1 MDRPVDAHCHL
12 CFDHFKGEEE
22 DVVERARDRI
32 LRMYDC
38 GVTPG
43 TARRTLELAR
53 RFDGFVFP
61 TIGLH
66 PPRAP
71 RMQDR
76 VIDEVVEIIREHADE
91 LAAIGEIGLDYHYI
105 KRADERECMRE
116 VFERFLRLAEELDKP
131 VVIHAREAEEDAF
144 EILQE
149 YDVTAM
155 FHCYD
160 GPPELARRIAEEG
173 HYVSFSTILI
183 IRGLTNRTRELIE
196 SVPLERIL
204 TETDSPYLSP
214 EKGRRNEPKNV
225 WRVVELVAEVK
236 GEPVGKVVEATAKN
250 ALDFYDR

>member
-1 MDRPVDAHCHL
+1 LNRPVDAHCHL
-12 CFDHFKGEEE
+12 CFDHFRRDVDE
-22 DVVERARDRI
+22 VVERARERV
-32 LRMYDC
+32 LRVYDC

-53 RFDGFVFP
+53 RFEGFVFP

-76 VIDEVVEIIREHADE
+76 AIDEIVRLIREHADE
-91 LAAIGEIGLDYHYI
+91 LAAIGEIGLDYHYV
-105 KRADERECMRE
+105 KRSKERERMRE

-144 EILQE
+144 RILRE
-149 YDVTAM
+149 HDVTAM

-173 HYVSFSTILI
+173 HYVSLSTIHV
-183 IRGLTNRTRELIE
+183 IRGPTDRTRRLLE
-196 SVPLERIL
+196 SVPLDRAL

-214 EKGRRNEPKNV
+214 ERGRRNEPANV
-225 WRVVELVAEVK
+225 WRIVELVAEVK
-236 GEPVGKVVEATAKN
+236 GEPVGRVVETTAEN
-250 ALDFYDR
+250 ALEFYDR